1 MTIIHCIRKD
11 RGWLTYCGLSLELSR
26 GRSSRFLLKG
36 AFGLHQNSDAFIS
49 GTAGADSER
58 RCLKCL
64 QVVRV
69 QKKRAILKAV
79 ALAEKKFPTWTT
91 PARRVFKKGLR

>member
-11 RGWLTYCGLSLELSR
+11 RGWLTYCGLSLEQLR
-26 GRSSRFLLKG
+26 GPSFRFLLKG
-36 AFGLHQNSDAFIS
+36 AFGLHQSSDAFTS
-49 GTAGADSER
+49 GTGGKVLER

-64 QVVRV
+64 RVVRV

-79 ALAEKKFPTWTT
+79 KLAEKKFPKWTT

>member
-11 RGWLTYCGLSLELSR
+11 RGWLTYCGLSLERSR
-26 GRSSRFLLKG
+26 GRSSRFLLKA

-49 GTAGADSER
+49 GMDGEDFER
-58 RCLKCL
+58 KCLKCL

-69 QKKRAILKAV
+69 EKKRAILKAV
-79 ALAEKKFPTWTT
+79 ELAEKKFPKWTT
-91 PARRVFKKGLR
+91 PTRRTFRKGL